1 VAEMKTKVN
10 DASVEA
16 YLDGVANA
24 TRREDAKAVLA
35 LMKSVTR
42 KQPKMWGPSIV
53 GFDQYHYTYDSGREG
68 DICMIGFS
76 PRAQAL
82 TLYLMRGF
90 PEYDDLVE
98 KLGKCSTSMAC
109 LYINKL
115 ADVDLAVLR
124 ELIAA
129 SYRHAKATHGG
140 PGPQKIVDS
149 RRKAA
154 SPHTAARR
162 RRRS

>member
-1 VAEMKTKVN
+1 MAEMKTKVN
-10 DASVEA
+10 DASVEEFV
-16 YLDGVANA
+16 DGLANA
-24 TRREDAKAVLA
+24 TRREDAKVVLA

-42 KQPKMWGPSIV
+42 KPPKMWGSSIV

-90 PEYDDLVE
+90 PDYDALVK
-98 KLGKCSTSMAC
+98 KLGKCSISMAC

-124 ELIAA
+124 DLIAGA
-129 SYRHAKATHGG
+129 YRHAKATHGG
-140 PGPQKIVDS
+140 PGTQKVVDS

-154 SPHTAARR
+154 SPRTAARR
-162 RRRS
+162 RPRP

>member
-1 VAEMKTKVN
+1 VAEMKTRVN
-10 DASVEA
+10 DASVDA
-16 YLDGVANA
+16 FLDRVANK

-53 GFDQYHYTYDSGREG
+53 GFDQYHYQYDSGREG

-90 PEYDDLVE
+90 PEYDGLVK

-109 LYINKL
+109 LYINTL

-124 ELIAA
+124 DLIAGA
-129 SYRHAKATHGG
+129 YRHAKATHGG
-140 PGPQKIVDS
+140 PGTQKAVDS

-154 SPHTAARR
+154 SPRTATRHR
-162 RRRS
+162 PRP